1 MLIEVPRETISS
13 VRIGSLPIGY
23 MGHGGLHQDPSGL
36 PTSLYLYYSVMYDGN
51 GDVEPACHLS
61 HLVE

>member
-23 MGHGGLHQDPSGL
+23 THGGLHQSGL

>member
-23 MGHGGLHQDPSGL
+23 MGHGGLPRSKW

>member
-23 MGHGGLHQDPSGL
+23 MAAYTALYQVA
-36 PTSLYLYYSVMYDGN
+36 SLVPYLAIPV
-51 GDVEPACHLS
+51 LQW
-61 HLVE
+61 

>member
-23 MGHGGLHQDPSGL
+23 MAACQVASLTL
-36 PTSLYLYYSVMYDGN
+36 TSLYLYYSVMYDGN